1 MNILVANDDGIK
13 AEGIKALAEALSRV
27 GKVYVVA
34 PDSQRSGA
42 SHSITMYQDLYFKE
56 TEFEHAEKAY
66 SFSGTPADCVK
77 MGIALLESM
86 GICIDMVFSGIN
98 HGGNL
103 GTDTLYSGTVGA
115 AREGLINNKMSV
127 AVSVASHEPIGFEY
141 AAMLA
146 EKVALKYR
154 ETGRPEVVEY
164 LWNINVPNIPVPE
177 IKGLKPAKL
186 GIRDYADWF
195 KPDYRED
202 GTIHIVYGGEPVY
215 REDVRCRRPEIADV
229 KAIEEGY
236 ATITP
241 LNENTTCEKKLDEL
255 SKKERDNGDIFK

>member
-13 AEGIKALAEALSRV
+13 AEGIKALVAALSEV
-27 GKVYVVA
+27 GDVYVVA

-42 SHSITMYQDLYFKE
+42 SHSITMFKDLYFKE
-56 TEFEHAEKAY
+56 AEFENAKKAY
-66 SFSGTPADCVK
+66 SFTGTPADCVK
-77 MGIALLESM
+77 MGIALLESQ
-86 GICIDMVFSGIN
+86 GINIDMVFSGIN

-146 EKVALKYR
+146 KRTAEEYVK
-154 ETGRPEVVEY
+154 EGIPEVVEY
-164 LWNINVPNIPVPE
+164 LWNINVPNVSASE
-177 IKGLKPAKL
+177 IKGIKLTKL

-195 KPDYRED
+195 KPEYKDD
-202 GTIHIVYGGEPVY
+202 GTIHIVYGGEPIW
-215 REDVRCRRPEIADV
+215 REDVRCNRPEIPDV
-229 KAIEEGY
+229 IAINENY

-241 LNENTTCEKKLDEL
+241 LNENTTCEKQLDDMTQSGEL
-255 SKKERDNGDIFK
+255 ENYILA